1 MFGHIAQYQP
11 RPAKDMGLV
20 KDGDI
25 IGQGLEA
32 YHGHRV
38 ASAGVHGKML
48 KGLGPD
54 ISAGTARCG
63 GKHLQDLKM
72 FAAIFPFAWVV
83 VSTRHSAILT
93 FRSEVVV

>member
-1 MFGHIAQYQP
+1 
-11 RPAKDMGLV
+11 MGLV
-20 KDGDI
+20 QDGDVF
-25 IGQGLEA
+25 GQGFEA
-32 YHGHRV
+32 YHVCRL
-38 ASAGVHGKML
+38 ASVLAQGKML